1 MSNKIETMKAIE
13 NKHNI
18 YERFLNIALNR
29 FKWENLPIGL
39 DSEDLEMMLISKGQV
54 MAFNHPIL
62 GLTILPC
69 YGKLD
74 YNIYNKPVAFEVY
87 GYNFHDTVNIDDGVR
102 IKNNSRC
109 YSELEMLEIFSHRMN
124 EIEQIQDV
132 NLFQQSIPF
141 IVAGDEKNK
150 LTIKNLISSIKEHKL
165 AIWIKKGLSL
175 TSEDVLNTTSPFIL
189 DKLQDHKK
197 AIENEFL
204 TYLGINNANTDKKER
219 LITSEVEAN
228 NEFINMNI
236 DDMYDMRVRA
246 VEEINK
252 MFGSNIKVSKREVE
266 QSELHTNNSEPSE
279 E

>member
-87 GYNFHDTVNIDDGVR
+87 GYNFHDTISIDDGVR

-109 YSELEMLEIFSHRMN
+109 YSELEMIEIFSHRMN

-175 TSEDVLNTTSPFIL
+175 TSDDVLNTTSPFIL

-219 LITSEVEAN
+219 LIVDEVNAN
-228 NEFINMNI
+228 NDFILVNLDHMF
-236 DDMYDMRVRA
+236 DERQKA

-252 MFGSNIKVSKREVE
+252 KFGLNITVEKRGINGNIYNDINGDNQE
-266 QSELHTNNSEPSE
+266 
-279 E
+279 